1 MKDRLRQIAV
11 IISIAGTIIVN
22 ALANTL
28 PINGQNTGDVSDR
41 FQVYFVP
48 AAYVFSIWGLIY
60 IGLIAFAIFQA
71 LPAQRENPRM
81 RSIGWWVVLGGLA
94 NSAWIFLW
102 HYEYFPMTV
111 VVMLVL
117 LVSLIVIYLRLGT
130 DRTRVSQME
139 TWMARVPFSIYLG
152 WITVATVANITSL
165 LDYLNWNGFGIAP
178 EIWMVIML
186 AAVLVIAVLMIFTR
200 RDIAYTFVILW
211 ALAGISIRFAG
222 VPAVATPTW
231 ITFGLVALALAAVY
245 LLRKNV
251 QKPKLA
257 S

>member
-11 IISIAGTIIVN
+11 IVSIAGTIIVN

-28 PINGQNTGDVSDR
+28 PINGQNTGEVSDR

-60 IGLIAFAIFQA
+60 IGLIVFAIFQA

-117 LVSLIVIYLRLGT
+117 LVSLIIIYLRLGT
-130 DRTRVSQME
+130 GRTRVSQME
-139 TWMARVPFSIYLG
+139 TWMARVPFSVYLG

-178 EIWMVIML
+178 EVWMVIML
-186 AAVLVIAVLMIFTR
+186 AAVLVIAVLMLFTR

-211 ALAGISIRFAG
+211 ALAGISIRFAS